1 MISVLSMVYV
11 VPKSTRIHCG
21 QGEAAQRVAVS
32 PSTAWEASLPAC
44 WLENVTGLFK
54 ARLVPPVG
62 GVGVGVGVDVRQII
76 GGGLPVGV
84 FVAAERL
91 SVNVL
96 FVSVDSVTKPVE

>member
-54 ARLVPPVG
+54 ARLVVWVTGFAITDFKPRLTAPAISTRITEICIKTLVA
-62 GVGVGVGVDVRQII
+62 
-76 GGGLPVGV
+76 V
-84 FVAAERL
+84 FISAF
-91 SVNVL
+91 S
-96 FVSVDSVTKPVE
+96 FV